1 MSRSFALS
9 RNPWLVSSAF
19 GALALALRGQ
29 IVTDAFWLDEIWS
42 YYLSQLMEQPW
53 DAFSKLRHDNNHLLN
68 TLLIYWM
75 GEQANWSIYR
85 LPALLSGVAT
95 VVMMG
100 PAARLLG
107 AKPWLAMLLAAISL
121 PLIQY
126 SAEARGYSAAAMFAL
141 TTWYIWHAHLTVRIS
156 PGWLLAFWT
165 SCILGMLS
173 HMTFIFVLA
182 ALGLTF
188 VWEVAL
194 DRHAW
199 RVRLREAMIIFT
211 VPLAFTLWLYFYFYA
226 QMSPGGEARSWKLL
240 PNLLEVARVTLGA
253 PATPPMSIAAGIIL
267 SVLLAVGLIALSPI
281 HRRFF
286 SLIILVVPGLL
297 LTVYQPEYF
306 YPRYLLVCLPFVY
319 LVLSGALTRALQ
331 SRSMLRP
338 LASVLILAIICGSSL
353 QFVELLRWGKGD
365 FPQAVAALYAANDA
379 KPFTVGS
386 DFDFRNKALL
396 DFYGRY
402 HKDAKRLTYIEKS
415 YDSAV
420 PTDFFIVHNLRPGHR
435 PRQVLELKS
444 GRYQLLQ
451 QYRFAGL
458 SGWNWYLYQYEN
470 LQRDKTY
477 SAIPDSGSI

>member
-29 IVTDAFWLDEIWS
+29 VAMDAFWLDEIWS
-42 YYLSQLMEQPW
+42 YYLSQLIEQPW
-53 DAFSKLRHDNNHLLN
+53 DAFSKIRHDNNHILN

-75 GEQANWSIYR
+75 GEQANWSVYR

-95 VVMMG
+95 VLLMG

-126 SAEARGYSAAAMFAL
+126 SAEARGYSIAAMFAL
-141 TTWYIWHAHLTVRIS
+141 TTWYMWYAHLTRRIS
-156 PGWLLAFWT
+156 LSWLLAFWT

-182 ALGLTF
+182 ALGLAF
-188 VWEVAL
+188 VWGAVL
-194 DRHAW
+194 DRQTW
-199 RVRLREAMIIFT
+199 GDRLREAMIIFT
-211 VPLAFTLWLYFYFYA
+211 VPLAFTVWLYLYFYA

-240 PNLLEVARVTLGA
+240 PTLLEVARITLGA
-253 PATPPMSIAAGIIL
+253 PATPLLSIAAGMLLVIL
-267 SVLLAVGLIALSPI
+267 LIVGLITLSPI

-286 SLIILVVPGLL
+286 SLIIFIVPGLL

-306 YPRYLLVCLPFVY
+306 YPRYLLVCLPFLY
-319 LVLSGALTRALQ
+319 LILSNALTRALDA
-331 SRSMLRP
+331 RGMWRL
-338 LASVLILAIICGSSL
+338 LASVLILAIVGGSTA
-353 QFVELLRWGKGD
+353 QYIELARWGKGD
-365 FPQAVAALYAANDA
+365 FPKAVADLYAANDS

-415 YDSAV
+415 YDSAI
-420 PTDFFIVHNLRPGHR
+420 PTDFFIVHNLHPGHR

-444 GRYQLLQ
+444 GRYQLMQ

-470 LQRDKTY
+470 RQRDKTD
-477 SAIPDSGSI
+477 SAILNSGSI